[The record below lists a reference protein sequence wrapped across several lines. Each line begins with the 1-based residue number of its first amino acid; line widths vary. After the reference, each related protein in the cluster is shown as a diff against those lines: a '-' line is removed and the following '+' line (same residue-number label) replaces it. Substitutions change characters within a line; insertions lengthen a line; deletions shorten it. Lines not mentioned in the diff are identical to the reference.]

1 MKLEQLDDLISDSRF
16 LACEFVLNEVIKH
29 LETKGFTLFEILTAT
44 AAIAGKRGYQ
54 QAEVFIEDGA
64 NTIQKLSLK
73 ESENEF
79 TDIV

>member
-1 MKLEQLDDLISDSRF
+1 MKLQELNDLISDSRL

-64 NTIQKLSLK
+64 NSIPNPLLK
-73 ESENEF
+73 ESEN
-79 TDIV
+79 DIV